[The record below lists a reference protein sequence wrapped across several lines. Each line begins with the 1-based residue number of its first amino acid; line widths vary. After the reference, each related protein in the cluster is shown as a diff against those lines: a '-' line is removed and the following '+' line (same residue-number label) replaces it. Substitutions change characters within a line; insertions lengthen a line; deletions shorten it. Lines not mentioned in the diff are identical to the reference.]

1 MSSLLASRASS
12 MELLGKKLQ
21 HAFLAISLILW
32 APSTFGQEDD
42 IFGGQPGAAANNVV
56 EPIGNQFEIALRRDL
71 SRETDPVV
79 KSLLSDPPTTPKEL
93 GRAIRLML
101 RIKRYDEVERW
112 LQAISR
118 LNLNEEVSS
127 VLVDNAGPRTFITIS
142 EIEGGEIAESSKA
155 LAKRIVELS
164 SGVRISPAT
173 LSQLA
178 EQMRSRDSSVR
189 LAGYQGIS
197 SAGRAGLQEFFA
209 NIMAAGAP
217 MPTPIMCEAL
227 AKWDEPAWEAWNEAI
242 RTTHSDA
249 QFNLAVLAFGSR
261 DPKFLVPLA
270 SVITA
275 SDPSDSA
282 WEPLRKAW
290 RVSEKTTEQSI
301 YKQAITNL
309 NGELALH
316 RRTRFENQESTS
328 LVWRLRDDGRSLE
341 LVDGRST
348 EVMFQRLLSSA
359 NSVLR
364 LSKQPD
370 RDSALAYAV
379 LAEGLS
385 TQQSFLE
392 LQSLIAPFRET
403 PAFFCLALDLADE
416 QDLGK
421 AQAVILEEFNR
432 FLVPLTSDVRERLLR
447 SLDSGYRVVRYR
459 AASTL
464 MNYLQS
470 LPEEVASTALP
481 SRGKLDRVA
490 RELLAAKAK
499 PVAFVVGSSSSLR
512 DHTKSLLT
520 SLNFHVYEFGTAR
533 EVLTAAKQ
541 GVAADRIFLVSSV
554 YEVSLAQL
562 VQRLRAV
569 PVTSRAA
576 IIMLADRLNQAE
588 RELLSQ
594 DGRVIFG
601 SVPPEAV
608 GIKLLL
614 DRLSAIDSQTPV
626 LTFADRIVW
635 AENAERYLQR
645 FTTD

>member
-1 MSSLLASRASS
+1 
-12 MELLGKKLQ
+12 
-21 HAFLAISLILW
+21 
-32 APSTFGQEDD
+32 
-42 IFGGQPGAAANNVV
+42 
-56 EPIGNQFEIALRRDL
+56 
-71 SRETDPVV
+71 
-79 KSLLSDPPTTPKEL
+79 
-93 GRAIRLML
+93 
-101 RIKRYDEVERW
+101 
-112 LQAISR
+112 
-118 LNLNEEVSS
+118 
-127 VLVDNAGPRTFITIS
+127 
-142 EIEGGEIAESSKA
+142 
-155 LAKRIVELS
+155 
-164 SGVRISPAT
+164 
-173 LSQLA
+173 
-178 EQMRSRDSSVR
+178 
-189 LAGYQGIS
+189 
-197 SAGRAGLQEFFA
+197 
-209 NIMAAGAP
+209 
-217 MPTPIMCEAL
+217 
-227 AKWDEPAWEAWNEAI
+227 
-242 RTTHSDA
+242 
-249 QFNLAVLAFGSR
+249 
-261 DPKFLVPLA
+261 
-270 SVITA
+270 
-275 SDPSDSA
+275 
-282 WEPLRKAW
+282 
-290 RVSEKTTEQSI
+290 
-301 YKQAITNL
+301 
-309 NGELALH
+309 
-316 RRTRFENQESTS
+316 
-328 LVWRLRDDGRSLE
+328 
-341 LVDGRST
+341 
-348 EVMFQRLLSSA
+348 
-359 NSVLR
+359 
-364 LSKQPD
+364 
-370 RDSALAYAV
+370 
-379 LAEGLS
+379 
-385 TQQSFLE
+385 
-392 LQSLIAPFRET
+392 
-403 PAFFCLALDLADE
+403 LALDLADE

>member
-1 MSSLLASRASS
+1 

-21 HAFLAISLILW
+21 HAFLAISLIW
-32 APSTFGQEDD
+32 CASSTFGQEDD
-42 IFGGQPGAAANNVV
+42 IFGGQPGVAATNFVA
-56 EPIGNQFEIALRRDL
+56 PTGNQFEVALRRDL
-71 SRETDPVV
+71 MRETDPVV

-93 GRAIRLML
+93 GKAVKLMV

-112 LQAISR
+112 LQAITR
-118 LNLNEEVSS
+118 LNLNEEVSAT
-127 VLVDNAGPRTFITIS
+127 LVDNAGPRTFITIS
-142 EIEGGEIAESSKA
+142 EIETGEIAENSKA

-164 SGVRISPAT
+164 SGARMSPAT

-178 EQMRSRDSSVR
+178 EQLRSRDSSAR

-209 NIMAAGAP
+209 NVMADGAP
-217 MPTPIMCEAL
+217 LPTPIMCEAL

-270 SVITA
+270 SVISA

-290 RVSEKTTEQSI
+290 RVSEKTSEQSI
-301 YKQAITNL
+301 YKQAVTNL
-309 NGELALH
+309 NGALALH
-316 RRTRFENQESTS
+316 RRTRFENQESTG
-328 LVWRLRDDGRSLE
+328 LAWRLRDDGRSLE

-348 EVMFQRLLSSA
+348 EVVFQSLQSMA

-364 LSKQPD
+364 LSKQAD
-370 RDSALAYAV
+370 RESALAYAV

-392 LQSLIAPFRET
+392 LQSLIASFREN
-403 PAFFCLALDLADE
+403 PAFFCLALDLAEE

-421 AQAVILEEFNR
+421 AQVVILEEFNR

-470 LPEEVASTALP
+470 LPEDVAATALP

-490 RELLAAKAK
+490 RELLSVKAK

-512 DHTKSLLT
+512 DHTKTLLT
-520 SLNFHVYEFGTAR
+520 SLNFNVYEFVSAS

-569 PVTSRAA
+569 PVTSRSA

-588 RELLSQ
+588 RELLSL

-601 SVPPEAV
+601 SVPPEST

-614 DRLSAIDSQTPV
+614 DRLNAIDSQTPV

-635 AENAERYLQR
+635 AEKAERYLQR
-645 FTTD
+645 FASK